1 MVYNRNQE
9 IQDRK
14 ESETAMV
21 QSIARQSVV
30 IKCNLHASI
39 MLGNYEFYYAAGLV
53 HKLMGTEAVEVAQ
66 PRAMIETVHTLMDQY
81 ETEDEREHHLKRM
94 LADYEPEDVLDEQM
108 QALFWEG
115 LHEERMWQE

>member
-1 MVYNRNQE
+1 
-9 IQDRK
+9 
-14 ESETAMV
+14 MV

-53 HKLMGTEAVEVAQ
+53 HRLTGTQVSEVARPQ
-66 PRAMIETVHTLMDQY
+66 VMLETVHTLMEQY
-81 ETEDEREHHLKRM
+81 EPQDERELHLKRM

-108 QALFWEG
+108 QALFWDGVRED
-115 LHEERMWQE
+115 RMWQE